1 MSGLASHAQVLFVA
15 TMSAALRAV
24 SSTRVSDVTVTF
36 TESSSSAAKAARL
49 IVGSERHELFCDS
62 NGTLRATFTTP
73 IILCQTD
80 HVRLSVSHRRWYKPN
95 SAISLD
101 TKALLTSER
110 QGNRRRELQITQDR
124 MYIVFGV
131 CPEGQPEVHRS
142 YTLPSHAPSVKQQ
155 KPEADPVRDRGGS
168 SNGNLQP
175 TTDKILHTCPRFRI
189 LVIGKTGVG
198 KSTLINHAFGVT
210 EAVSAHYRPGEANIE
225 TELTSPENTLFVLHD
240 SKGFEPGEDTN
251 YEAAKRFILSR
262 RSGPLKDRLHAVWFC
277 LESPRAGARLLESAA
292 EDFLKSKQA
301 TLGTIPLIIVF
312 TKYDEF
318 VNEVDM
324 NMPDQSLESASKKAE
339 SILKK
344 HYNRFIHP
352 LVGVSLPHVAVST
365 EEGYEKTLPELI
377 QLTYSMVSQWVAHE
391 PSVVSNMAQRVNP
404 ALKIQGTIDI
414 GKKKYWTALRS
425 SPNFVGHTVWD
436 CLYVIHT
443 DIVTVWNFP
452 TPHLLSKE
460 FRELMVKM
468 VEDLHVP
475 NVLDPS
481 SMLTF
486 SGGSLVAAISAVL
499 AALANPA
506 APIVIPIVAGL
517 AAGSWAYSVYLQSR
531 IIQQRFIAFIVD
543 LTHVMETLF
552 MITEGRHDR
561 VGRRAI
567 KLAFKAYNNSAV
579 KAWAHN
585 QIEAYRELEGRD
597 AALEMIE
604 RLIKSVDSEDDANYR
619 AEIRKLALDPVNLSQ
634 DEPW

>member
-1 MSGLASHAQVLFVA
+1 
-15 TMSAALRAV
+15 MSAALNAV

-36 TESSSSAAKAARL
+36 TQPSSPEAKAARL
-49 IVGSERHELFCDS
+49 VVGSERHELFCDS

-73 IILCQTD
+73 ITLCQTD
-80 HVRLSVSHRRWYKPN
+80 HVRLSVSYRPWYKPN
-95 SAISLD
+95 NAISLD

-110 QGNRRRELQITQDR
+110 QGNQRRELQITQDR
-124 MYIVFGV
+124 MCIIFGV
-131 CPEGQPEVHRS
+131 CPEGQPEVHRL
-142 YTLPSHAPSVKQQ
+142 YTLSSHASSMKQQ
-155 KPEADPVRDRGGS
+155 KPEADPVRDRGGP

-175 TTDKILHTCPRFRI
+175 TTDKILQICPRFRI

-198 KSTLINHAFGVT
+198 KSTLINRAFGVT
-210 EAVSAHYRPGEANIE
+210 AAVSAHYRPGEANIE

-262 RSGPLKDRLHAVWFC
+262 RSGALKDRLHAVWFC

-324 NMPDQSLESASKKAE
+324 NMPDQSLETAGRKAE
-339 SILKK
+339 STLKK

-352 LVGVSLPHVAVST
+352 LARVSLPHVAVST
-365 EEGYEKTLPELI
+365 EEGYEKTLPELV

-425 SPNFVGHTVWD
+425 SPNFAGHTVWD

-460 FRELMVKM
+460 FKELMVKM

-475 NVLDPS
+475 NAPDPA

-486 SGGSLVAAISAVL
+486 SGGSLVAAVSAVL

-517 AAGSWAYSVYLQSR
+517 AVGSWAYCVYCQSQVV
-531 IIQQRFIAFIVD
+531 QQRFIAFIVD

-552 MITEGRHDR
+552 IITEGRHER

-567 KLAFKAYNNSAV
+567 KLAYNAYNDSAV

-604 RLIKSVDSEDDANYR
+604 RLIKPVDSDDNANYH
-619 AEIRKLALDPVNLSQ
+619 AKIRKLALDPVNLNQ
-634 DEPW
+634 DEPWVTGK